1 MLERENFIFRE
12 ENWQNLYIELRTIF
26 DLRVNF
32 CYSFGVKKKSI
43 KDQIGIWD
51 RFSIIATVTFSLFPG
66 LKTSFYESWNRW
78 TTNIVIYSLVTF
90 ASSFVSSL
98 FAISRLFCAVLFNS
112 YFRVWTVSLLS
123 LPVMPYTRISSNS
136 IVQSGIWRF
145 SILRFHRSLHAI

>member
-1 MLERENFIFRE
+1 M
-12 ENWQNLYIELRTIF
+12 YIELRTIF

-43 KDQIGIWD
+43 KDQIGISD
-51 RFSIIATVTFSLFPG
+51 RYSIITTVTFSLFLG
-66 LKTSFYESWNRW
+66 LKTSFYESWNRR
-78 TTNIVIYSLVTF
+78 T
-90 ASSFVSSL
+90 SSFILSL
-98 FAISRLFCAVLFNS
+98 LSHLLSFLLFISRLFRAALFNS